1 MRTIRLATRSSPL
14 ARFQAEQVASLL
26 TRAGSERLAG
36 KGSIGLLEVELVLI
50 ETTGDRRRDVSI
62 GALGGQGVFVKEVE
76 QALLDGRADV
86 AVHSAKDLPS
96 SYADDALA
104 IVAVPGRADARDALV
119 GRSLGELGPGAR
131 IATGAARRR
140 AQLAWARPDLRFE
153 ELRGNIAT
161 RLGKVPPGGAVVVA
175 LAALQRLGL
184 IELAAEVLPV
194 SIVLPQAGQGALA
207 VQCRVD
213 DDETVV
219 AVRLIDD
226 ERAHS
231 CVDAE
236 RAVTC
241 RSAPTRPGRPLTARS
256 RSKDSSRPPTGP
268 SCFGGAPSGPSQARS
283 APTWLGSCSTAAVGR
298 SSCPAPTRAHDGLPR
313 RSRSG

>member
-226 ERAHS
+226 ERAHR

-236 RAVTC
+236 RAFLRELGGGCDLPVG
-241 RSAPTRPGRPLTARS
+241 AHA
-256 RSKDSSRPPTGP
+256 TGP
-268 SCFGGAPSGPSQARS
+268 APDGTIALEGLVAAADGTVVLRRR
-283 APTWLGSCSTAAVGR
+283 AVGSEPGPLGADLAR
-298 SSCPAPTRAHDGLPR
+298 ELLDRCGGTELLAGAYPRA
-313 RSRSG
+313 